1 MLSADRRE
9 RIARGV
15 GTLTYADQARLIFQL
30 FIHEKK
36 SRLIQA
42 AHGIG

>member
-15 GTLTYADQARLIFQL
+15 GTLTYADQARLISRL
-30 FIHEKK
+30 FVHEKK
-36 SRLIQA
+36 SQLDTGARRV
-42 AHGIG
+42 G